1 MLNGGVWQADVP
13 DLAPNQ
19 VALAYR
25 ARDPSLNSATV
36 QPAIA
41 PQPGEPLLLVC
52 VLGMADSGD
61 AALPLVQVARSEA
74 MKDNA
79 GKSQYFDRVV
89 INHRAV
95 DANFRVLLA
104 PFRAGEPLPQI
115 SLDAKSGI
123 AKVTAAGQ
131 RDEINF
137 SSDADQRT
145 QVSVTRGGKKI
156 VESK

>member
-1 MLNGGVWQADVP
+1 
-13 DLAPNQ
+13 
-19 VALAYR
+19 
-25 ARDPSLNSATV
+25 
-36 QPAIA
+36 
-41 PQPGEPLLLVC
+41 
-52 VLGMADSGD
+52 MADSGA

-79 GKSQYFDRVV
+79 GKSQYFDQVV

-95 DANFRVLLA
+95 DANFRVLLV

-115 SLDAKSGI
+115 SLDAISSI
-123 AKVTAAGQ
+123 AKVTAADQ